1 VAESLEKLHN
11 RILSDAK
18 LKAAGIVEQ
27 AEDKSKQIL
36 DEAQAQAERDAN
48 DIISRASLEAE
59 SIRRSILSSRIRA
72 NRLRI
77 LDEKNKIVQSVL
89 KSVEKS
95 LSNIVSSDQFESTL
109 KRFVAEAVE
118 AVGTVNALVKIG
130 FRNADK
136 KSLQSLGQSLPKG
149 TKLLAEETAIDDLG
163 GVVASDPEGKMIFN
177 NSFRARLER
186 LDNELL
192 TTISSTIFG
201 E

>member
-36 DEAQAQAERDAN
+36 DEAQAQAQRDAN

-77 LDEKNKIVQSVL
+77 LDEKNKIVQSVF

>member
-1 VAESLEKLHN
+1 MEKLHN

>member
-1 VAESLEKLHN
+1 MEKLHN

-18 LKAAGIVEQ
+18 LKAAGIVER

-36 DEAQAQAERDAN
+36 DEAQAQAQRDAN
-48 DIISRASLEAE
+48 DIILRASLEAE

-95 LSNIVSSDQFESTL
+95 LSNIASSDQFESTL

-136 KSLQSLGQSLPKG
+136 KSFQSLGQSLPKG

-163 GVVASDPEGKMIFN
+163 GVVASDPGGKMIFN

-186 LDNELL
+186 LDDQLL
-192 TTISSTIFG
+192 TIISSTIFG